1 MKMTKILALALALV
15 LVAGLAACG
24 APAATPAPVATSAP
38 TAEPAAT
45 PAPVEPA
52 PKADII
58 AMITDVGEIDD
69 KSFNQG
75 TWEGIVA
82 YCDANNIEKFYLKP
96 LEQSDNEYLNT
107 IGQAIDKGATVVIT
121 PGFLFEVAIYE
132 AQKKYP
138 DVKFMLIDGTPHDA
152 DYVNFETASNTVSVI
167 YAEEQAGFLAGYAAV
182 KDGAT
187 KLGFMGGMAVPA
199 VMRYGYGFVQGA
211 DYAADE
217 LGVSI
222 DMNYHYTNS
231 FAPSPEALNTAKSWF
246 TTGTEVIFACGGG
259 MGNSVMA
266 AAEETGK
273 KVIGVDV
280 DQGAESPAVVNS
292 SMKGLASSVALV
304 LDQYFDGNFPGGENM
319 VVDAS
324 QGGVS
329 LSTENNRFEN
339 FTNADYEALFGAM
352 AAGEFDIVKDTNAAG
367 DDVDPTDLPVVA
379 TTLKV
384 VE

>member
-1 MKMTKILALALALV
+1 MSKILALALALV
-15 LVAGLAACG
+15 LIVGLAACG
-24 APAATPAPVATSAP
+24 TTPPPATPTPAASD
-38 TAEPAAT
+38 T
-45 PAPVEPA
+45 PAPVETTPA
-52 PKADII
+52 PADPVKDDIVI
-58 AMITDVGEIDD
+58 MITDVGEIDD

-82 YCDANNIEKFYLKP
+82 YCTANNIEHHYIKP
-96 LEQSDNEYLNT
+96 LEQSDNEYLNS
-107 IGQAIDKGATVVIT
+107 IDQAVARGATVVIT
-121 PGFLFEVAIYE
+121 PGFLFEVAIFE
-132 AQKKYP
+132 AQQKHP
-138 DVKFMLIDGTPHDA
+138 DTKFVLIDGTPHNA
-152 DYVNFETASNTVSVI
+152 DYSVFETAANTVSVI

-182 KDGAT
+182 KNGST

-211 DYAADE
+211 DFAADE
-217 LGVSI
+217 MGVTI
-222 DMNYHYTNS
+222 EINYHYTGN
-231 FAPSPEALNTAKSWF
+231 FHPSPEALNTAKSWF

-273 KVIGVDV
+273 LVIGVDI
-280 DQGAESPAVVNS
+280 DQGNESPAVVNS
-292 SMKGLASSVALV
+292 SMKGLASSVAIV
-304 LDQYFDGNFPGGENM
+304 LDAYFDGNFPGGVNM

-324 QGGVS
+324 EDGVS

-339 FTNADYEALFGAM
+339 FSNVDYEVLFAAM
-352 AAGEFDIVKDTNAAG
+352 ANGEYDIVKDVNDAG
-367 DDVDPTDLPVVA
+367 AEVQPMDLPVVA

>member
-1 MKMTKILALALALV
+1 MSKILALALALV
-15 LVAGLAACG
+15 LIVGLAACG
-24 APAATPAPVATSAP
+24 TTPPPATPTPAAPDTPAP
-38 TAEPAAT
+38 AEPT
-45 PAPVEPA
+45 PAP
-52 PKADII
+52 ADPVKDDIVI
-58 AMITDVGEIDD
+58 MITDVGEIDD

-82 YCDANNIEKFYLKP
+82 YCTANNIEHHYIKP
-96 LEQSDNEYLNT
+96 LEQSDNEYLNS
-107 IGQAIDKGATVVIT
+107 IDQAVSRGATVVIT
-121 PGFLFEVAIYE
+121 PGFLFEVAIFE
-132 AQKKYP
+132 AQQKHP
-138 DVKFMLIDGTPHDA
+138 DTKFVLIDGTPHTA
-152 DYVNFETASNTVSVI
+152 DYSVFETAANTVSVI

-182 KDGAT
+182 KNGST

-211 DYAADE
+211 DFAADE
-217 LGVSI
+217 MGVTI
-222 DMNYHYTNS
+222 EINYHYTGN
-231 FAPSPEALNTAKSWF
+231 FHPSPEALNTAKSWF

-273 KVIGVDV
+273 LVIGVDI
-280 DQGAESPAVVNS
+280 DQGNESPAVVNS
-292 SMKGLASSVALV
+292 SMKGLASSVAIV
-304 LDQYFDGNFPGGENM
+304 LDAYFDGNFPGGVNM

-324 QGGVS
+324 EDGVS

-339 FTNADYEALFGAM
+339 FSNADYEVLFAAM
-352 AAGEFDIVKDTNAAG
+352 ANGEYDIVKDVNDAG
-367 DDVDPTDLPVVA
+367 AEVQPMDLPVVA

>member
-1 MKMTKILALALALV
+1 MSKILALALALV

-24 APAATPAPVATSAP
+24 TPTPTPAPPAPTATPEAAATPEAPVV
-38 TAEPAAT
+38 PAKT
-45 PAPVEPA
+45 DVV
-52 PKADII
+52 

-82 YCDANNIEKFYLKP
+82 YCDANGIEKFYLKP
-96 LEQSDNEYLNT
+96 LEQSDNEYLNA
-107 IGQAIDKGATVVIT
+107 IDQAIANGATVVIT

-132 AQKKYP
+132 AQKKHP
-138 DVKFMLIDGTPHDA
+138 DTKFMLIDGTPHTA
-152 DYVNFETASNTVSVI
+152 DYSVFETAANTVSVI

-182 KDGAT
+182 KDGST

-217 LGVSI
+217 MGISI
-222 DMNYHYTNS
+222 EMNYHYTNS

-246 TTGTEVIFACGGG
+246 TSGTEVIFACGGG

-273 KVIGVDV
+273 LVIGVDV
-280 DQGAESPAVVNS
+280 DQGNESPAVVNS

-304 LDQYFDGNFPGGENM
+304 LDQYFDGNFPGGQNM

-339 FTNADYEALFGAM
+339 FSNADYEVLFKAM
-352 AAGEFDIVKDTNAAG
+352 AAGEYDIVKDVNDAG
-367 DDVDPTDLPVVA
+367 AEVAPTDLPVVA